1 MLSKL
6 ELSNMLHLLEI
17 PVGEGEQFLEDKKN
31 KVKVCYW
38 EYVWTDEMASGEDY
52 ENVVTYQVSFKAD
65 KPRHPKL
72 LELKHRLNEAKI
84 HPVFYH
90 EYVKGVDGPGYF
102 HSYCSVDVL
111 EEL

>member
-6 ELSNMLHLLEI
+6 ELSDMLHLLGI
-17 PVGEGEQFLEDKKN
+17 PVGEGEQFLEDKKA

-38 EYVWTDEMASGEDY
+38 EYVWSDQMASGEDY
-52 ENVVTYQVSFKAD
+52 EDVVTYQVSFKAD

-72 LELKHRLNEAKI
+72 LELKHRLNEAGI

-90 EYVKGVDGPGYF
+90 EYVKGVDGAGYF
-102 HSYCSVDVL
+102 HSYCSIDVL

>member
-72 LELKHRLNEAKI
+72 LELKHRLKEANI

>member
-72 LELKHRLNEAKI
+72 LELKHRLNEANI

-102 HSYCSVDVL
+102 HSYCSINVL

>member
-6 ELSNMLHLLEI
+6 ELSALLHLLDI
-17 PVGEGEQFLEDKKN
+17 PVGEGEQFLEDQKD

-38 EYVWTDEMASGEDY
+38 EYVWEDQMASGDDY
-52 ENVVTYQVSFKAD
+52 ENVVTYQLSFKAD

-72 LELKHRLNEAKI
+72 LELKHRLNEANQY
-84 HPVFYH
+84 PTFYH
-90 EYVKGVDGPGYF
+90 EYVKGVNGPGYF
-102 HSYCSVDVL
+102 HSYCSIDVL